1 MAAGSAGERHA
12 APGAADRHSAEGGV
26 PAGSD
31 VPLAALAVLGSDP
44 TELGGDGLGDFLGA
58 VRVVRAWVDAREAA
72 ALAVA
77 AHRDVA
83 GAAGAVDIAAW
94 LTGHTAVGRRE
105 ALARTRTA
113 AGLAELPLVS
123 EALAGGRIT
132 QAHVQALTLFTSP
145 VGVDLSVDPAVDF
158 PDPARDAARRVAT
171 AVRDS
176 QTELVAAAEAMSVDA
191 YRRFL
196 RRWADRAACDDGA
209 GRDIAQRRRR
219 RVTTFTG
226 DDGMRG
232 VRGVLPAD
240 QFAFFENELRR
251 LAEARWLADHPDA
264 DNVPAKELTCPQRNA
279 DALVDMARRSR
290 QLGDNNDEPLGS
302 HVDVLVLIDHE
313 TLAAGLHE
321 ASRCEL
327 DDATPLSP
335 TSARRLLCDANILT
349 AVADRKPWNLNLGYS
364 RRVAT
369 RKIRK
374 ALIARDRTCT
384 APGCERPHWMCEIHH
399 IVPWA
404 EGGRTDLDNLTLL
417 CGRHHHLHHA
427 NETRRTKRVRAADSD
442 ALPPP
447 DRSPDRGGGA
457 PRRRER
463 SEPPSRED
471 RSPTDADRAPL
482 RDHASNTPP
491 DSAPGYDDAR
501 LDPNGS
507 KPRAC
512 HPRIGAPK
520 RC

>member
-1 MAAGSAGERHA
+1 MAAGSAGERHS
-12 APGAADRHSAEGGV
+12 APGAADRHSAAGGV
-26 PAGSD
+26 LGGSE
-31 VPLAALAVLGSDP
+31 VPLAAFAVLGSDP
-44 TELGGDGLGDFLGA
+44 TELGNDGLGDFLGA
-58 VRVVRAWVDAREAA
+58 IRAVRAWVDAREAA
-72 ALAVA
+72 ALVVA

-83 GAAGAVDIAAW
+83 GEAGAVDIAAW

-113 AGLAELPLVS
+113 AGLAELPLVGK
-123 EALAGGRIT
+123 ALAGGRIT
-132 QAHVQALTLFTSP
+132 QDHVQALTLFACP

-158 PDPARDAARRVAT
+158 PDPARDAAHQVAT

-196 RRWADRAACDDGA
+196 RRWADRAAGDDGA

-251 LAEARWLADHPDA
+251 LAEARWRADHPDA

-302 HVDVLVLIDHE
+302 HVDVMILIDHE
-313 TLAAGLHE
+313 TLATGLHE

-327 DDATPLSP
+327 DDVTPLSP
-335 TSARRLLCDANILT
+335 TAARRLLCDANILT
-349 AVADRKPWNLNLGYS
+349 AVADRTPWNLNLGHS
-364 RRVAT
+364 RRAAN

-399 IVPWA
+399 VIPWA
-404 EGGRTDLDNLTLL
+404 DGGRTDLDNLTLL
-417 CGRHHHLHHA
+417 CNRHHHIHHT
-427 NETRRTKRVRAADSD
+427 NETRRAKRARSAYSAASSVG
-442 ALPPP
+442 
-447 DRSPDRGGGA
+447 RSPDRGGGA
-457 PRRRER
+457 PRRRDR

-471 RSPTDADRAPL
+471 RSPAHADRAPL
-482 RDHASNTPP
+482 RDNPSNTPQ
-491 DSAPGYDDAR
+491 DSAPGYNDTR
-501 LDPNGS
+501 PDPNGS
-507 KPRAC
+507 KPGAC